1 VAIDAGKHLLHY
13 RLIEKIGE
21 GGMGVVWKALD
32 TELHRH
38 VALKVLPPE
47 LTNNEERRLRF
58 QREAQASAAL
68 GHANIA
74 VIHGVG
80 EDGGVQFLAMEYVRG
95 VTLRQHMAGSA
106 GDQREWLR
114 LALQVAEGLA
124 HAHANGVVHRD
135 LKPDNVMVTTEGQV
149 KILDFGLAK
158 LLEPRPGLEGE
169 GGSRADTET
178 ALDTIS
184 RELTRAGKVYGTVSY
199 MSPEQARGGAIDARS
214 DLFSFG
220 ITLYEIVTGK
230 LPFAGDSAMDTLSA
244 ILRARPEPV
253 VASKPDTPAE
263 LQRILDKCLEKE
275 PRDRYQDTRDLV
287 VDLRRL
293 RRETD
298 SQAVQ
303 RIETTSGVQ
312 VQTGKPRR
320 SALGWAAGA
329 LAVVAIAIAAWYLLP
344 GLRQSPG
351 ARQDLRPMQ
360 LTANPPG
367 NPITA
372 TAISPDGKYLAYA
385 DYEGV
390 YFRLLSSGE
399 DHRLEL
405 EEGFC
410 FR

>member
-1 VAIDAGKHLLHY
+1 
-13 RLIEKIGE
+13 
-21 GGMGVVWKALD
+21 
-32 TELHRH
+32 
-38 VALKVLPPE
+38 
-47 LTNNEERRLRF
+47 
-58 QREAQASAAL
+58 
-68 GHANIA
+68 
-74 VIHGVG
+74 
-80 EDGGVQFLAMEYVRG
+80 
-95 VTLRQHMAGSA
+95 
-106 GDQREWLR
+106 
-114 LALQVAEGLA
+114 
-124 HAHANGVVHRD
+124 
-135 LKPDNVMVTTEGQV
+135 
-149 KILDFGLAK
+149 
-158 LLEPRPGLEGE
+158 
-169 GGSRADTET
+169 
-178 ALDTIS
+178 
-184 RELTRAGKVYGTVSY
+184 
-199 MSPEQARGGAIDARS
+199 
-214 DLFSFG
+214 
-220 ITLYEIVTGK
+220 
-230 LPFAGDSAMDTLSA
+230 
-244 ILRARPEPV
+244 V

-329 LAVVAIAIAAWYLLP
+329 LAVVVIAIAAWYLLP

>member
-1 VAIDAGKHLLHY
+1 MTLEPGTTLSHY
-13 RLIEKIGE
+13 RLVERIGE

-47 LTNNEERRLRF
+47 LTGNEERRLRF
-58 QREAQASAAL
+58 QREAKASAAL
-68 GHANIA
+68 NHANIA
-74 VIHGVG
+74 VIHGIG
-80 EDGGVQFLAMEYVRG
+80 EDRGVQFLAMEYVQG
-95 VTLRQHMAGSA
+95 VTLRQHVAKSA
-106 GDQREWLR
+106 GDHKEWLR
-114 LALQVAEGLA
+114 LALQIAEGLA

-158 LLEPRPGLEGE
+158 LLESRPGLEGE
-169 GGSRADTET
+169 EVDSADTET

-184 RELTRAGKVYGTVSY
+184 RQLTRAGKVYGTVSY
-199 MSPEQARGGAIDARS
+199 MSPEQARGGTVDSRS

-220 ITLYEIVTGK
+220 IVLYEMVTGK
-230 LPFAGDSAMDTLSA
+230 PPFSGDSAMDTLSA
-244 ILRARPEPV
+244 ILRAHPEPLID
-253 VASKPDTPAE
+253 SEPDAPAE
-263 LQRILDKCLEKE
+263 LQRILDKCLEKA
-275 PRDRYQDTRDLV
+275 PRDRYQDARDLV

-293 RRETD
+293 RRDTD

-303 RIETTSGVQ
+303 RLETTSGVQ
-312 VQTGKPRR
+312 IRAVEPRR
-320 SALGWAAGA
+320 SALGWVAGVLAIVAA
-329 LAVVAIAIAAWYLLP
+329 AVAAWFLVP
-344 GLRQSPG
+344 GIGRSPG
-351 ARQDLRPMQ
+351 AQRDLRPIQ

-385 DYEGV
+385 DYDGI

>member
-1 VAIDAGKHLLHY
+1 MTLEPGKTLSHY
-13 RLIEKIGE
+13 RLVERIGE

-38 VALKVLPPE
+38 VALKVLRPE

-68 GHANIA
+68 SHANIA

-80 EDGGVQFLAMEYVRG
+80 EDGGVQYIAMEYVQG
-95 VTLRQHMAGSA
+95 VTLRHHVARSA
-106 GDQREWLR
+106 GNHREWLR
-114 LALQVAEGLA
+114 LALQIAEGLA

-169 GGSRADTET
+169 GGSRADNET
-178 ALDTIS
+178 ALDSIS

-199 MSPEQARGGAIDARS
+199 MSPEQVRGWAVDSRS

-220 ITLYEIVTGK
+220 IVLYEIITGK
-230 LPFAGDSAMDTLSA
+230 PPFSGNSAMDTLSA

-253 VASKPDTPAE
+253 FASKLDTPAE
-263 LQRILDKCLEKE
+263 LLRILDKCLEKE

-298 SQAVQ
+298 SQPVQ
-303 RIETTSGVQ
+303 RVETTSGVQ
-312 VQTGKPRR
+312 IQAEKPRR
-320 SALGWAAGA
+320 SALGWVVGVFALVA
-329 LAVVAIAIAAWYLLP
+329 LAVAVFFLP
-344 GLRQSPG
+344 RLGQSLG
-351 ARQDLRPMQ
+351 APLRPTQ

-385 DYEGV
+385 DYEGI

>member
-1 VAIDAGKHLLHY
+1 
-13 RLIEKIGE
+13 
-21 GGMGVVWKALD
+21 MGVVWKALD
-32 TELHRH
+32 TELHRY
-38 VALKVLPPE
+38 VALKVLSPE
-47 LTNNEERRLRF
+47 LTNNEERRRRF

-68 GHANIA
+68 SHANIA
-74 VIHGVG
+74 VIHGAG
-80 EDGGVQFLAMEYVRG
+80 EDGGVQFLVMEYVQG
-95 VTLRQHMAGSA
+95 VTLRQHVAGSA
-106 GDQREWLR
+106 GDPREWLR
-114 LALQVAEGLA
+114 LALQIAEGLA
-124 HAHANGVVHRD
+124 HAHANGVIHRD

-169 GGSRADTET
+169 EGSGSGTGT

-199 MSPEQARGGAIDARS
+199 MSPEQARGRAVDARS
-214 DLFSFG
+214 DLFAFG
-220 ITLYEIVTGK
+220 IVLYEIVTGK
-230 LPFAGDSAMDTLSA
+230 LPFSGESPMDTLSA
-244 ILRARPEPV
+244 SLRARPEPV
-253 VASKPDTPAE
+253 VTSKPETPAE

-275 PRDRYQDTRDLV
+275 LRDRYQDTRDLV

-303 RIETTSGVQ
+303 RLETTSDVYIQ
-312 VQTGKPRR
+312 AERPRR

-329 LAVVAIAIAAWYLLP
+329 LALVAIAVAAWFLLP
-344 GLRQSPG
+344 RVGQPLG
-351 ARQDLRPMQ
+351 ARRDLRPIQ

-385 DYEGV
+385 DYEGI

>member
-1 VAIDAGKHLLHY
+1 MPLQPGQMLSHY
-13 RLIEKIGE
+13 RLVEKIGE
-21 GGMGVVWKALD
+21 GGMGVVWKARDEKLRRD
-32 TELHRH
+32 
-38 VALKVLPPE
+38 VALKVLPAE
-47 LTNNEERRLRF
+47 LVEDPERRRRLL
-58 QREAQASAAL
+58 REARSAAAIN
-68 GHANIA
+68 HPNIGTVHEVDEA
-74 VIHGVG
+74 EGTVFI
-80 EDGGVQFLAMEYVRG
+80 AMELVEG
-95 VTLRQHMAGSA
+95 KTLRSLLGGEPLAIPEA
-106 GDQREWLR
+106 LR
-114 LALQVAEGLA
+114 IATEMAEGLVAA
-124 HAHANGVVHRD
+124 HQAKVIHRD
-135 LKPDNVMVTTEGQV
+135 LKPENVLIRADGHL

-158 LLEPRPGLEGE
+158 LLEPQPGLEGE
-169 GGSRADTET
+169 EGSGAGTGT

-199 MSPEQARGGAIDARS
+199 MSPEQVRGRSVDTRS

-220 ITLYEIVTGK
+220 IVLYEVVTGK
-230 LPFAGDSAMDTLSA
+230 PPFSGESPMDTLSA
-244 ILRARPEPV
+244 ILRARPELV
-253 VASKPDTPAE
+253 VTSKPETPAE

-303 RIETTSGVQ
+303 RLETTSDVYIQ
-312 VQTGKPRR
+312 AERPRR

-329 LAVVAIAIAAWYLLP
+329 FALVAIAVAAWFLLP
-344 GLRQSPG
+344 RVGQPLG
-351 ARQDLRPMQ
+351 ARRE

-385 DYEGV
+385 DYEGI
-390 YFRLLSSGE
+390 YFRLLSSGK

>member
-1 VAIDAGKHLLHY
+1 
-13 RLIEKIGE
+13 
-21 GGMGVVWKALD
+21 MGVVWKALD
-32 TELHRH
+32 GELRRH
-38 VALKVLPPE
+38 VALKVLPPG
-47 LTNNEERRLRF
+47 LSADEERRLRF
-58 QREAQASAAL
+58 QREAHAAAAL
-68 GHANIA
+68 NHANIA
-74 VIHGVG
+74 VVHGVG
-80 EDGGVQFLAMEYVRG
+80 EEGGVQFLVMEYVQG
-95 VTLRQHMAGSA
+95 ITLRDHLSERTL
-106 GDQREWLR
+106 DHRTWLR
-114 LALQVAEGLA
+114 LAMQIADGLA
-124 HAHANGVVHRD
+124 HAHANGIVHRD
-135 LKPDNVMVTTEGQV
+135 LKPDNVMVTDEEQV

-158 LLEPRPGLEGE
+158 LLEPRPEIQGE
-169 GGSRADTET
+169 DGGPADDE
-178 ALDTIS
+178 ALKTIS
-184 RELTRAGKVYGTVSY
+184 RELTGAGRVYGTVSY
-199 MSPEQARGGAIDARS
+199 MSPEQARGGAVDSRS

-220 ITLYEIVTGK
+220 IMLYEIVTGK
-230 LPFAGDSAMDTLSA
+230 LPFSGDSPMDTLSA

-253 VASKPDTPAE
+253 AASKPETPAE

-293 RRETD
+293 KRETD
-298 SQAVQ
+298 SQTVQ
-303 RIETTSGVQ
+303 RAETTSSVQ
-312 VQTGKPRR
+312 IQAEKPRR

-329 LAVVAIAIAAWYLLP
+329 LALVAIAVAAWYLLP
-344 GLRQSPG
+344 RLGQSPG
-351 ARQDLRPMQ
+351 ARRDLRPMQ

-385 DYEGV
+385 DYEGI

>member
-1 VAIDAGKHLLHY
+1 MTLEPGKTLSHY
-13 RLIEKIGE
+13 RLVERIGE

-47 LTNNEERRLRF
+47 LTNDRERRLRF

-68 GHANIA
+68 THANIA

-80 EDGGVQFLAMEYVRG
+80 EDRGVQYLVMEYVQG
-95 VTLRQHMAGSA
+95 VTLRHHVARSA
-106 GDQREWLR
+106 GNHREWLR
-114 LALQVAEGLA
+114 LALQIAEGLA
-124 HAHANGVVHRD
+124 HAHANGVVDRD
-135 LKPDNVMVTTEGQV
+135 LKPDNVMVTIEGQV

-158 LLEPRPGLEGE
+158 LLEPRPGLDGE
-169 GGSRADTET
+169 GGSGAEKET
-178 ALDTIS
+178 ALDSIS

-199 MSPEQARGGAIDARS
+199 MSPEQVRGWAVDSRS

-220 ITLYEIVTGK
+220 IMLYEILTGQP
-230 LPFAGDSAMDTLSA
+230 PFSGDSAMDTLSA

-293 RRETD
+293 QRETD
-298 SQAVQ
+298 SQPVQ
-303 RIETTSGVQ
+303 RVETTSGVQ
-312 VQTGKPRR
+312 IQVEKPQRP
-320 SALGWAAGA
+320 ALGWVAGA
-329 LAVVAIAIAAWYLLP
+329 LALVTLAVAALFLLP
-344 GLRQSPG
+344 RLGRSPG
-351 ARQDLRPMQ
+351 AKRDLRPVQ

-372 TAISPDGKYLAYA
+372 TAVSPDGKYLAYA
-385 DYEGV
+385 DYEGI

>member
-1 VAIDAGKHLLHY
+1 MTLQPDQTLLHY

-38 VALKVLPPE
+38 VALKILPPE
-47 LTNNEERRLRF
+47 LIDNEERRLRF

-68 GHANIA
+68 SHANIA

-80 EDGGVQFLAMEYVRG
+80 EDHGVQFLAMEYVDG
-95 VTLRQHMAGSA
+95 VTLRQHMARTA
-106 GDQREWLR
+106 GDHREWLR
-114 LALQVAEGLA
+114 LALQIAEGMA
-124 HAHANGVVHRD
+124 HAHAKGVVHRD
-135 LKPDNVMVTTEGQV
+135 LKPENLMVTTEGQV

-158 LLEPRPGLEGE
+158 LLEPRPGSEGE
-169 GGSRADTET
+169 DAREDTAT

-184 RELTRAGKVYGTVSY
+184 RQLTRAGKVYGTVSY
-199 MSPEQARGGAIDARS
+199 MSPEQARGADIDSRS
-214 DLFSFG
+214 DLFAFG
-220 ITLYEIVTGK
+220 VVLYEIVAGR
-230 LPFAGDSAMDTLSA
+230 LPFTGDSPMDTLSA
-244 ILRARPEPV
+244 ILRAHPEPLV
-253 VASKPDTPAE
+253 ESKPDAPAE
-263 LQRILDKCLEKE
+263 LQRILDKCMEKA

-298 SQAVQ
+298 SQVIQ

-312 VQTGKPRR
+312 IQPPKPRR
-320 SALGWAAGA
+320 PMIGWAAGA
-329 LAVVAIAIAAWYLLP
+329 VALIALVVAGVIFLP
-344 GLRQSPG
+344 KLAQSPVEQ
-351 ARQDLRPMQ
+351 RDLRALQ

-367 NPITA
+367 NPLTA
-372 TAISPDGKYLAYA
+372 LAISPDGKYVAYA
-385 DYEGV
+385 DYEGI
-390 YFRLLSSGE
+390 YFRLMSTGE

>member
-1 VAIDAGKHLLHY
+1 MTLEPGKTLSHY
-13 RLIEKIGE
+13 RLLERIGE

-47 LTNNEERRLRF
+47 LTNNQERRLRF

-68 GHANIA
+68 THANIA

-80 EDGGVQFLAMEYVRG
+80 EDGGVQYLAMEYVQG
-95 VTLRQHMAGSA
+95 VTLRHHVARSA
-106 GDQREWLR
+106 GNHREWLR
-114 LALQVAEGLA
+114 LALQIAEGLA

-169 GGSRADTET
+169 AGSRADNET

-184 RELTRAGKVYGTVSY
+184 RELTRAGKVYGTVGY
-199 MSPEQARGGAIDARS
+199 MSPEQVRGWAVDSRS

-220 ITLYEIVTGK
+220 IMLYEILTGK
-230 LPFAGDSAMDTLSA
+230 PPFSGDSAMDTLSA

-298 SQAVQ
+298 SQLVQ
-303 RIETTSGVQ
+303 RVETTSGVQ
-312 VQTGKPRR
+312 IQVEEPRR
-320 SALGWAAGA
+320 PALGWVAGA
-329 LAVVAIAIAAWYLLP
+329 VALVTVAVAALFLLP
-344 GLRQSPG
+344 RLGQSPG
-351 ARQDLRPMQ
+351 ARRELRPIQ

-367 NPITA
+367 NPIAA

-385 DYEGV
+385 DYEGI

>member
-1 VAIDAGKHLLHY
+1 MSLEPDVTLSHY
-13 RLIEKIGE
+13 RLVERIGE

-32 TELHRH
+32 TELNRH
-38 VALKVLPPE
+38 VALKVLPHE
-47 LTNNEERRLRF
+47 LTDNEERRLRF

-80 EDGGVQFLAMEYVRG
+80 EDRGIRYLAMEFVDG
-95 VTLRQHMAGSA
+95 VTLREHMKGTA
-106 GDQREWLR
+106 GDSREWLR
-114 LALQVAEGLA
+114 LALQIAEGLA
-124 HAHANGVVHRD
+124 HAHAKGVVHRD
-135 LKPDNVMVTTEGQV
+135 LKPDNIMVTTEGQV

-158 LLEPRPGLEGE
+158 VLEPPSSPDDATR
-169 GGSRADTET
+169 T

-199 MSPEQARGGAIDARS
+199 MSPEQARGGEVDSRA
-214 DLFSFG
+214 DLFAFG
-220 ITLYEIVTGK
+220 IVLYEMVTGK
-230 LPFAGDSAMDTLSA
+230 PPFSGDSAMDTLSA
-244 ILRARPEPV
+244 ILRAHPEPV
-253 VASKPDTPAE
+253 AGSKPETPAE
-263 LQRILDKCLEKE
+263 LQRILDKCLEQA

-293 RRETD
+293 RRQTD

-303 RIETTSGVQ
+303 RVETTSGVQ
-312 VQTGKPRR
+312 IVAEKPRR
-320 SALGWAAGA
+320 SALAWGIGAVA
-329 LAVVAIAIAAWYLLP
+329 LAAITLAAWFLIPRL
-344 GLRQSPG
+344 GQSSP
-351 ARQDLRPMQ
+351 APKDLRLTQM
-360 LTANPPG
+360 TANPPG

-372 TAISPDGKYLAYA
+372 LAISPDGKYLAFA
-385 DYEGV
+385 DYNGI

>member
-1 VAIDAGKHLLHY
+1 MAIEAGQHLSHY

-32 TELHRH
+32 TELHRN

-47 LTNNEERRLRF
+47 LTDNEERRLRF
-58 QREAQASAAL
+58 QREAQAAAAL
-68 GHANIA
+68 NHANIA

-80 EDGGVQFLAMEYVRG
+80 EEGNVRFLAMEYIQG
-95 VTLRQHMAGSA
+95 VTLRQHMAKCEG
-106 GDQREWLR
+106 GHREWLR
-114 LALQVAEGLA
+114 LSLQIAEGLA
-124 HAHANGVVHRD
+124 HAHGNGVVHRD

-158 LLEPRPGLEGE
+158 LLELRKGLEGE
-169 GGSRADTET
+169 RSSQADTKT

-199 MSPEQARGGAIDARS
+199 MSPEQARGGTVDTRS

-220 ITLYEIVTGK
+220 IVLYEIVTGK
-230 LPFAGDSAMDTLSA
+230 RPFSGDSAMDTLSA

-253 VASKPDTPAE
+253 VDSKPDTPAE

-293 RRETD
+293 QRETD
-298 SQAVQ
+298 SHPVQ
-303 RIETTSGVQ
+303 RVDTTSGVRIQ
-312 VQTGKPRR
+312 GDKPQRSTLGKF
-320 SALGWAAGA
+320 AAGIA
-329 LAVVAIAIAAWYLLP
+329 LVVIAIAAVFILP
-344 GLRQSPG
+344 RLSQSPG
-351 ARQDLRPMQ
+351 AQRDLRPKQ
-360 LTANPPG
+360 LTANPSS
-367 NPITA
+367 NAITA
-372 TAISPDGKYLAYA
+372 SAISPDGKYLAYA
-385 DYEGV
+385 DYEGI

>member
-1 VAIDAGKHLLHY
+1 
-13 RLIEKIGE
+13 
-21 GGMGVVWKALD
+21 
-32 TELHRH
+32 
-38 VALKVLPPE
+38 
-47 LTNNEERRLRF
+47 
-58 QREAQASAAL
+58 
-68 GHANIA
+68 
-74 VIHGVG
+74 
-80 EDGGVQFLAMEYVRG
+80 
-95 VTLRQHMAGSA
+95 MAGSA

-124 HAHANGVVHRD
+124 HAHATGVVHRD
-135 LKPDNVMVTTEGQV
+135 LTPDNVMVTTEGQV

-158 LLEPRPGLEGE
+158 LLEPRPGLEGD
-169 GGSRADTET
+169 GGGLAETET
-178 ALDTIS
+178 ALGTIS